1 MQLSPF
7 TDIGLRTIMRLAVDD
22 GADSRVT
29 TKLIARQVG
38 ASERH
43 VAKAVSQLVDLG
55 LVQTHRGRSGGLV
68 ITAAGRSASIGEL
81 IRELE
86 GDREVVACGQPHPCP
101 LIGACRLRRILA
113 DAKKAFYTELDRYS
127 VEDLVTSPTAELLH
141 LLAHSPASVSTEREE
156 VL

>member
-7 TDIGLRTIMRLAVDD
+7 TDIGLRTIMRLAVND
-22 GADSRVT
+22 GADARVT

-43 VAKAVSQLVDLG
+43 VAKAISQLVDLG
-55 LVQTHRGRSGGLV
+55 LVEAHRGRSGGLF
-68 ITAAGRSASIGEL
+68 ITAAGRTASVGEL

-86 GDREVVACGQPHPCP
+86 GDREVVACAQPHPCP
-101 LIGACRLRRILA
+101 LLGACRLRRILA

-127 VEDLVTSPTAELLH
+127 IEDLVTSPTAELLH

-156 VL
+156 VS